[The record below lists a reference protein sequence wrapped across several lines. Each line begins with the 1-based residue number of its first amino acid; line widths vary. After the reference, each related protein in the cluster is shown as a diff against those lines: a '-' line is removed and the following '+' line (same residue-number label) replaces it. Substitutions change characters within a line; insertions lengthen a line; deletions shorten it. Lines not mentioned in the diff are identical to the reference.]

1 MLVFGRFNKCVINKN
16 NLYFLMTKHYKF
28 CRWETEDKINAFC
41 VWAEPALSDDSTW
54 KDVAK
59 KFEEYGAS
67 DVGYGNSLLLNIGV
81 IAEKDLHS
89 SITKLFCQHDVS
101 VSTKL
106 LENNGMVYKASSYST
121 NFCDGEAISK
131 ILIALSNK
139 VGSITTT
146 TFIKKIDNSAIE
158 KVKELIDST
167 IKDSEAVYSI
177 CESENGEKWIEVVT
191 KSESAKLKVEKILSE
206 S

>member
-1 MLVFGRFNKCVINKN
+1 MIVFGRFNKCAVSKN
-16 NLYFLMTKHYKF
+16 SLYSLMTKHYKF
-28 CRWETEDKINAFC
+28 CRWETEDKINVFY
-41 VWAEPALSDDSTW
+41 VWAKPALSDDSTL

-67 DVGYGNSLLLNIGV
+67 DVGYGNSLLLNTGV
-81 IAEKDLHS
+81 IAEKDLHN
-89 SITKLFCQHDVS
+89 SIIKLFCQHDVS

-106 LENNGMVYKASSYST
+106 LENNGMVYKASSYSI

-146 TFIKKIDNSAIE
+146 TFCKKVDNSVIE
-158 KVKELIDST
+158 KIKELIDST
-167 IKDSEAVYSI
+167 TKDSEAIYSI
-177 CESENGEKWIEVVT
+177 CEAENGG
-191 KSESAKLKVEKILSE
+191 KVD
-206 S
+206 

>member
-1 MLVFGRFNKCVINKN
+1 MLVFGRFSKCVTNKS
-16 NLYFLMTKHYKF
+16 NLYTLMTKHYKF
-28 CRWETEDKINAFC
+28 CRWETEDKINVFY
-41 VWAEPALSDDSTW
+41 VWAKPALSDDSTL

-67 DVGYGNSLLLNIGV
+67 DVGYGNSLLLNTRV
-81 IAEKDLHS
+81 IAEKDLHN

-101 VSTKL
+101 VSTKP
-106 LENNGMVYKASSYST
+106 LESNGMVYKASSYST

-158 KVKELIDST
+158 KIKELIDNT
-167 IKDSEAVYSI
+167 TKDSEAIYSI
-177 CESENGEKWIEVVT
+177 CESENGEKWIEVIA
-191 KSESAKLKVEKILSE
+191 KSESAKLKVEKILNE
-206 S
+206 N

>member
-1 MLVFGRFNKCVINKN
+1 MLVFGRFNKCVTNKN
-16 NLYFLMTKHYKF
+16 SLYSLMTKHYKF
-28 CRWETEDKINAFC
+28 CRWETEDKINVFY
-41 VWAEPALSDDSTW
+41 VWAKPALSDDSTL

-81 IAEKDLHS
+81 IAEKDLCNN
-89 SITKLFCQHDVS
+89 ITKLFCQHNVS
-101 VSTKL
+101 IFTKP
-106 LENNGMVYKASSYST
+106 LESNGIVYKASSYST

-139 VGSITTT
+139 VGCITTT
-146 TFIKKIDNSAIE
+146 TFFKKVDNLVIE
-158 KVKELIDST
+158 KIKELIDST
-167 IKDSEAVYSI
+167 TKDSEAVYSI

-191 KSESAKLKVEKILSE
+191 SSETAKLKVEKILNE
-206 S
+206 N

>member
-1 MLVFGRFNKCVINKN
+1 MLVFGRFNKCVTNKN

-28 CRWETEDKINAFC
+28 CKWEVEDKINVFY
-41 VWAEPALSDDSTW
+41 VWAKPALSDNSIL

-81 IAEKDLHS
+81 IAEKDLCN
-89 SITKLFCQHDVS
+89 SITKLFCQHNVS
-101 VSTKL
+101 VSTKP
-106 LENNGMVYKASSYST
+106 LENNGVVYKASGYST

-139 VGSITTT
+139 VGCITTT
-146 TFIKKIDNSAIE
+146 TFCKKVDNSVIAKI
-158 KVKELIDST
+158 KELIDST
-167 IKDSEAVYSI
+167 TKDSEAIYSI

-206 S
+206 N